1 MRLTTK
7 ARYAVTA
14 MIDLAIHEDRG
25 PVSLADIS
33 ECQGISQSYLEQLFA
48 RLRREGLVRGTRGP
62 HGGYRLARPADSIT
76 IAQIID
82 AVDENLDATRCNGG
96 ENCLDGKAC
105 LTHELWSDLSDR
117 IYQFLSGITLTQF
130 AEKSSVRERVAQ
142 MDAHRR
148 RGPYSAAV
156 RKTG

>member
-14 MIDLAIHEDRG
+14 MLDLAIHENRG

-48 RLRREGLVRGTRGP
+48 RLRRRGLVTGTRGP
-62 HGGYRLARPADSIT
+62 HGGYRLARPADAVT
-76 IAQIID
+76 VAEIID
-82 AVDENLDATRCNGG
+82 AVDEEVDATRCSGG
-96 ENCLDGKAC
+96 QNCHDGERC
-105 LTHELWSDLSDR
+105 LTHELWSELSTR
-117 IYQFLSGITLTQF
+117 IRDFLTGITLAQF
-130 AEKSSVRERVAQ
+130 AKQPAILERVSA

-148 RGPYSAAV
+148 RGQGAA
-156 RKTG
+156 RKNAA